1 MKNIELDIKRK
12 RAFSGCLGINGEE
25 GRDSLRKATGSWQ

>member
-1 MKNIELDIKRK
+1 MNNIELDIKRK